1 MELDQTMTRRTLLR
15 ALAGGFAAVSVL
27 PLLAACGDDEDEAA
41 GATADPPAEGDPG
54 ASADPPAEGDP
65 GTEGSPVLDPNATLV
80 IYSGRS
86 EELVGPI
93 IERFEEAAGI
103 TVQVRYGDTAELAA
117 QLLEEGDKSPA
128 HVFFAQDAGA
138 LGAVAKEGLL
148 YELEGEILEQVDERF
163 RSAEGHWVG
172 ISGRARAVVYNTD
185 TLTEADIPAS
195 ILDFTDP
202 TWKGKLGW
210 APTNGSFQA
219 FVTALRVEKGDDVAR
234 DWLEGIKANEA
245 KVFDGNNPIVAAVIN
260 GELEAGFVNHYYLLR
275 QEAEAGKD
283 LPAANYIYKNGDP
296 GALVNVAGVG
306 MLQSAAD
313 DEEAHEAAEAFIA
326 FLLEREAQEY
336 FATETFEYPLVA
348 GVTGSQGLVPL
359 SEIQTPDIDLS
370 DLADL
375 EGTLEMLRDVG
386 VL

>member
-27 PLLAACGDDEDEAA
+27 PLLAACGDDEDE
-41 GATADPPAEGDPG
+41 GAG

-306 MLQSAAD
+306 MLQSVAD
-313 DEEAHEAAEAFIA
+313 DEDAHEAAEAFIA